1 MTWLVIVLGCA
12 VALLSLLVMG
22 LLRSH
27 AEILRALHDLGVSLD
42 PGDEVTGGVQTF
54 DVRERSL
61 PPSVVPA
68 PTPGGLGDAVDL
80 MGVTPEGET
89 AAIALVGAERPV
101 LLAFLSS
108 GCSTCIDFWEG
119 FRADGASP
127 AGLDARLV
135 VVTHAEGRESP
146 AAVAGLAA
154 PGMTVLMSSEAF
166 DDYSVS
172 VAPYFVLVDGAAG
185 RVVGEGAAR
194 THAQLRDLLG
204 KAAADAGLAIVGGG
218 RRSRRQFL
226 SGPARAAQVDAEL
239 AAAGIGPGH
248 PSLYPDAEQQQSSLP
263 TAPPETP
270 ST

>member
-1 MTWLVIVLGCA
+1 MIWLVIVLGLA
-12 VALLSLLVMG
+12 VALLAVLVVG

-42 PGDEVTGGVQTF
+42 PGVDGADAGARTF
-54 DVRERSL
+54 DVRERAM
-61 PPSVVPA
+61 PPGVVASPK
-68 PTPGGLGDAVDL
+68 PGGLGGAVDL
-80 MGVTPEGET
+80 MGVTPTGET
-89 AAIALVGAERPV
+89 AAIALVGAERPA

-119 FRADGASP
+119 FRSDGAHP

-135 VVTHAEGRESP
+135 VVTHGEGRESP

-166 DDYSVS
+166 DDYSVT

-185 RVVGEGAAR
+185 KVVGEGAAR
-194 THAQLRDLLG
+194 TYGQLRDLLG
-204 KAAADAGLAIVGGG
+204 KAAADAGLASGGGG

-226 SGPARAAQVDAEL
+226 SAPARAARVDAEL

-248 PSLYPDAEQQQSSLP
+248 PSLYPDAEQPAPAP
-263 TAPPETP
+263 TTPP
-270 ST
+270 SA